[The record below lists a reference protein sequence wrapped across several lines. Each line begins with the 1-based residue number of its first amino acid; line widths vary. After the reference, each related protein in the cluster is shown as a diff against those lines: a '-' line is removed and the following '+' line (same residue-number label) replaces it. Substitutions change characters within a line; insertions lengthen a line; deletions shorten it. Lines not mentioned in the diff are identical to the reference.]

1 MKKVININFQ
11 GRVIPIEDSAYD
23 LLQQYITSLRTY
35 FAKEEG
41 RDEII
46 NDIESRIGELFEEQ
60 LKKGAACI
68 TDEHVT
74 AVMDSMGR
82 PADFEKADEPD
93 TTTTSANGNTYTN
106 TSTGAANTNTAY
118 EFTADN
124 VKGRRLFRDEQD
136 KILGGV
142 ASGLANYFNL
152 DPAIVRIL
160 FAISVFLGGAGFLL
174 YVVLWI
180 ALPSKSLVNNIRKRL
195 YRDTDDRIFK
205 GVCGGLAKYFDI
217 NPIIPRIIFAAPFI
231 FGLITTLG
239 RNFFFQGPVFI
250 GGFSGGSFIL
260 AYIILWAVLPEAVT
274 ASEKLEMKGEKVDL
288 NSIRNTIMED
298 MQGFKGR
305 AEKVKT
311 DVQESTARVMKNTK
325 TAWENQGRP
334 FVNEATGNIRR
345 RSGGLGHAIGV
356 LLKAFIM
363 IIGGIIAFGLVV
375 GLIALLSTG
384 IGRMEL
390 TDFVLN
396 GFWQKVFGW
405 GVILLFIGAPIL
417 AIAISIIRRM
427 MRTKGNGGRYISY
440 TFSALWLIGLF
451 CLIALIG
458 LLTKDFRYEQT
469 AINDVAISQ
478 PVSGKLSLKMGSNSM
493 GSNTEDWFNWD
504 GALFIE
510 NDSLYLNN
518 IKINVIRSLDDDY
531 HIHVVRMSDGGS
543 RNAASQRTE
552 KLNFEVTQVDDVVY
566 FPENI
571 SIGVA
576 DKWRNQRVLVVVE
589 VPVGKIINVGSDL
602 NAYNYFNVYSDRR
615 RNRTIENRWYN
626 DQTWNS
632 DKDMRQTRDDLERA
646 DHKQD
651 DEENNDDNDLRHEA
665 PPHNVPTPVRPIPTD
680 SIPRPDTA
688 YRYPTSTT
696 YITPVEKK
704 KAKRT
709 YNTLALSPLASIL
722 W

>member
-11 GRVIPIEDSAYD
+11 GRVVPIEDSAYV

-35 FAKEEG
+35 FANEEG

-82 PADFEKADEPD
+82 PADFEKADEPE
-93 TTTTSANGNTYTN
+93 TTTSSSSNTSTNTAADTAGTN
-106 TSTGAANTNTAY
+106 TSYEYTFNNTQN
-118 EFTADN
+118 
-124 VKGRRLFRDEQD
+124 RRLYRDEQD

-142 ASGLANYFNL
+142 SSGLANYFNL

-288 NSIRNTIMED
+288 NSIRNTIVED

-305 AEKVKT
+305 AEKIRT
-311 DVQESTARVMKNTK
+311 DVKESTSRIMKNTQ

-334 FVNEATGNIRR
+334 FVNEATGTIRR

-363 IIGGIIAFGLVV
+363 IIGGIIAFSLVV

-384 IGRMEL
+384 IGHMQL

-396 GFWQKVFGW
+396 GPWQKLCGW
-405 GVILLFIGAPIL
+405 GVILFFIGAPIL
-417 AIAISIIRRM
+417 GISIAIIRRM
-427 MRTKGNGGRYISY
+427 MRTRSNSRYVSY

-458 LLTKDFRYEQT
+458 LITKDLRYEQT
-469 AINDVAISQ
+469 AVNDVDLVQ
-478 PVSGKLSLKMGSNSM
+478 PVSGKLSLRLGNNSV
-493 GSNTEDWFNWD
+493 SSSTDDWFQTG

-518 IKINVIRSLDDDY
+518 IKVHVIRSLDDDY
-531 HIHVVRMSDGGS
+531 HIHVVRMSGGGT
-543 RNAASQRTE
+543 RNAATQRNE
-552 KLNFEVTQVDDVVY
+552 KLNFSITQENDVVY
-566 FPENI
+566 FPENFG
-571 SIGVA
+571 IGIA

-602 NAYNYFNVYSDRR
+602 NAYSYFNLYNDRR

-632 DKDMRQTRDDLERA
+632 DKDMLQTRDDLERA
-646 DHKQD
+646 DRKKEED
-651 DEENNDDNDLRHEA
+651 DNNDEKDWDT
-665 PPHNVPTPVRPIPTD
+665 PHNTPAPITPVPTD
-680 SIPRPDTA
+680 STRRTDTT
-688 YRYPTSTT
+688 YHYPTRTAQT
-696 YITPVEKK
+696 NTKK
-704 KAKRT
+704 HHT
-709 YNTLALSPLASIL
+709 YNTLALSPLASII